1 MSDVEILNFVIV
13 GDRLCSAMDKVF
25 LEWDL
30 NSGLR
35 RTRWKNPTYECLD
48 VFGKLVYSWYFLTSF
63 PHNFYSWI
71 VNYSN
76 LLYD

>member
-1 MSDVEILNFVIV
+1 MNDVGIINFVIV
-13 GDRLCSAMDKVF
+13 GDRLCSAMEKVF

-48 VFGKLVYSWYFLTSF
+48 VFGKLVYSWYFLNRF
-63 PHNFYSWI
+63 CAQFLF
-71 VNYSN
+71 V
-76 LLYD
+76 D